1 MNAHTNLQIITDEAG
16 NPAFAVIPYAE
27 YLQLVESDEYDDN
40 LTIPHEVV
48 SANVHGD
55 SMIKAWREY
64 LGLTQQ
70 ELATRMKITQPSLAK
85 LEKPD
90 ANPRRSTL
98 KKVADALGIELGQ
111 MDL

>member
-1 MNAHTNLQIITDEAG
+1 MNAHTNPQIITDDAG

-27 YLQLVESDEYDDN
+27 YLELVDAADSDE
-40 LTIPHEVV
+40 LTVPHEVV
-48 SANVHGD
+48 SASIDGD

-64 LGLTQQ
+64 KGLTQQ
-70 ELATRMKITQPSLAK
+70 ELADRLQISQPALAK

-98 KKVADALGIELGQ
+98 KKVAEALGIAVEQLEV
-111 MDL
+111 